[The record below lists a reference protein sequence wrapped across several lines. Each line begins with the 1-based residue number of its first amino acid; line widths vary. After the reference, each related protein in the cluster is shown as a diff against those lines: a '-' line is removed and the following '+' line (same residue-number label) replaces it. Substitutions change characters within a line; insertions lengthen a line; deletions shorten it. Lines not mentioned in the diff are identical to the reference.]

1 MQSEKKLT
9 FFLYKKKTPNSYTQK
24 PPIECNTEIEIVS
37 IWPPILFS
45 SLVVLVK
52 YNNNKKLINISTII
66 LFHKQ
71 CLGLVIV

>member
-37 IWPPILFS
+37 I
-45 SLVVLVK
+45 
-52 YNNNKKLINISTII
+52 
-66 LFHKQ
+66 
-71 CLGLVIV
+71 